1 MVLFGGA
8 SGYPDSLELNLVSS
22 GSHSL
27 ILPKLFDYI
36 ATPEELSW
44 RANDVFDWITQGR
57 LKWIILP
64 CLRFQKQRKLFKCSK
79 ARRQVENSCLNL
91 ETVFET
97 MCSECY

>member
-36 ATPEELSW
+36 ATPEELS
-44 RANDVFDWITQGR
+44 
-57 LKWIILP
+57 
-64 CLRFQKQRKLFKCSK
+64 
-79 ARRQVENSCLNL
+79 
-91 ETVFET
+91 
-97 MCSECY
+97 